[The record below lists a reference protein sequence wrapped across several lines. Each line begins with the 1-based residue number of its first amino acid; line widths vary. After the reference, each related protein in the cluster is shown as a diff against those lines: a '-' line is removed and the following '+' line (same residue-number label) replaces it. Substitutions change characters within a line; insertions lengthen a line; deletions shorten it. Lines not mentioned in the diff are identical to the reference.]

1 MATINDVMSTS
12 IRLDA
17 VQPARS
23 LKTLTNYIKANT
35 NAWRSQ
41 EVALK
46 SSGDK
51 LDALKTRYQGIS
63 EEIKGY
69 NLKIDELKR
78 RQSGLDQT
86 TNQGSEKYAKYA
98 NQIAK
103 AQEKIAGLND
113 QQSKAEKQFEYL
125 NSGLSGL
132 QRNYHNLNQVTNSY
146 VDALKAQGKINQA
159 GQVKLKGLKE
169 GLNSLS
175 DQYRLQNS
183 ELSKN
188 SQAYKQAQLAYEKQR
203 DIVHHLT
210 NDTHKNADEY
220 VQEKEKLNQLKGSLD
235 IANEAFNTQQ
245 VRVNKTAT
253 SLANVRS
260 DVVKYDLQVGHMSDA
275 MVRLGDKANIAKNKF
290 KNSFGSIK
298 GSLLGASVA
307 MGTLGAAAFSGA
319 KKATELQNVYKVN
332 QNLLVTGGDKAKIA
346 IKTVTEMQKDG
357 AKYALKYGV
366 SQKEIADQ
374 YQDLIKRGHTGAESL
389 AVMKTELQASVA
401 SSDDFK
407 DVVKVSSQAIEAFGM
422 KTNNTAKMM
431 HNTKRVVNALA
442 YSADMTATDF
452 HSLGKGME
460 YVGDSAHNAGFS
472 IEQTS
477 AALGELSNHGL
488 EADKAGTGLR
498 KIITSLASPTNS
510 AMGALNEIGIKSTKI
525 FQTANGNFKTLPAI
539 FKIIEEHTKK
549 LGGADTARIFK
560 NIFGPT
566 GMQAAQI
573 LAKYNGQLVDLTN
586 NVSKASKAGT
596 YVQRLANKNA
606 QTAQMSQKRF
616 KQAWDQLSIM
626 FGSKLLPYMTKAA
639 NQMTKLFGEKGFQ
652 KDIGKTATLTAHVA
666 GGIANIGIFAVKH
679 YEGVKHFGEA
689 LAAIWAVGKVYKYFK
704 IFSDITSVFGGQK
717 LKVNRLT
724 SAYDDQTLA
733 IERNTKAKEA
743 NVDAG
748 NGTSAIDNVA
758 DNAGGEGKVTEGA
771 EKDGKTAIHDI
782 DDTSKVTE
790 DTGKIGRFAKLAEKF
805 KGVSKFGKVAAG
817 SVGVLDILNSATDL
831 IGMKKKTAGSHIG
844 AATGSLG
851 GTAAGAAIGTAILP
865 GIGTAVG
872 AGLGGLVGEGVGR
885 KFGKAIQ
892 KGLSAQRIHTPKLST
907 NSSFKKLSGE
917 ATSYYKNRETQDKKN
932 LQLLYKNGDITK
944 KEYEKRLQIIKDE
957 GSKANRL
964 TLMSQKDQQAIAK
977 YYAQSRQRLTESWN
991 KKILKAENKYGKGSV
1006 QVEKMQKEKKE
1017 ALEKQ
1022 HLKFATQVTAKEAEL
1037 HTTLAGQ
1044 IKLSTNKIAKDYKTL
1059 TEKGKKYSKEKMIKL
1074 VANADEEQKSVSK
1087 KANDEYHSVYKA
1099 AWKKYKNTVKAADEE
1114 YKGNSSAAKAQRQK
1128 IIEEARKQRI
1138 GVINHA
1144 AKQKNDSITKA
1155 KQQSDKVYDYAHN
1168 QNRKVTAQAVSQY
1181 ENIKKNNSKTKYNY
1195 SLSWHGIWKSVG
1207 NWIGKLV
1214 NGMNKNAISAQNK
1227 VFKQYGGSQT
1237 LDQIP
1242 TVAWATGTGLLK
1254 NGLLTQPVLAKL
1266 NDGHDS
1272 PETHNKEIIVH
1283 ADGQLEP
1290 VEGKDTHRFLEAGS
1304 GVLNATE
1311 SKMLMALNGMQ
1322 HFASGTGL
1330 FGGIG
1335 KFFKGIW
1342 GSLKQKLSAL
1352 SHIAKHSDTTFK
1364 QVFQPDFGDIKGTVG
1379 ENFANMFGKRDKQQ
1393 GSVWWDTAWNML
1405 HGMVSGGGGQTD
1417 SAFLNEAKKLATRA
1431 HHRYSEGS
1439 NLRLGPNY
1447 YDCSGL
1453 VYETLKHM
1461 GITVPGGSTTV
1472 PEYKYSKPVS
1482 WKNAKTG
1489 DLAFFGR
1496 GGSQHVGIVVDNN
1509 GSGHM
1514 FSAENR
1520 KDGIKYSTIKGFG
1533 DFVGI
1538 RRVPG
1543 LIDKVKKSTKAHKQS
1558 SGLQALVKSQL
1569 KNSGVWSW
1577 VSKNLKPL
1585 WNKLFGN
1592 LSSFGLSGDWAAR
1605 ARTLAKAL
1613 KKAYPAA
1620 TDAGIAGILGNWE
1633 QESGLS
1639 PSAIDSKDHGTGLG
1653 QWTFIR
1659 ETRLRNWLRKHGY
1672 KWNSAAGQLE
1682 YALREPGASAS
1693 FRSVLR
1699 SNGTPSEAANK
1710 FFAGWESGGHEDS
1723 TGPKRESNARAIYK
1737 AIKGYANGGLVD
1749 QEQLIKVAER
1759 NKPETIIPWDINKR
1773 GRAYELLADTM
1784 AHFKQTDQHT
1794 DQSSNSNGQ
1803 AVKRLEAKFDTMIKL
1818 MSQLV
1823 DGQNNP
1829 IPAVVTDKQV
1839 VQAVNKHNKRTTAKN
1854 NWGRGVTFG

>member
-175 DQYRLQNS
+175 DQYKLQNN
-183 ELSKN
+183 ELNKN
-188 SQAYKQAQLAYEKQR
+188 SQTYKQAQLAYEKQR
-203 DIVHHLT
+203 DIVHRLA

-245 VRVNKTAT
+245 VRVNKTAA

-332 QNLLVTGGDKAKIA
+332 QNLLVTGGDKAKTA

-452 HSLGKGME
+452 QSLGKGME
-460 YVGDSAHNAGFS
+460 YVGDSANNAGFS

-498 KIITSLASPTNS
+498 KIITSLAAPTNS

-560 NIFGPT
+560 NVFGPT

-573 LAKYNGQLVDLTN
+573 LARYNGQLADLTN

-748 NGTSAIDNVA
+748 NGTSAIDDIA
-758 DNAGGEGKVTEGA
+758 DNSGGEGKVAEGA

-782 DDTSKVTE
+782 DDTSKVAE
-790 DTGKIGRFAKLAEKF
+790 DSGKVGRLAKLADKF

-817 SVGVLDILNSATDL
+817 SVGVLDVLNSATDL

-892 KGLSAQRIHTPKLST
+892 KGLSAQKIHTPKLST
-907 NSSFKKLSGE
+907 KSSFKKLSDE
-917 ATSYYKNRETQDKKN
+917 ATSYYKNREAQDKKN

-944 KEYEKRLQIIKDE
+944 KEYEKRLQIIKGE

-1022 HLKFATQVTAKEAEL
+1022 HLKFATQVTGKEAEL

-1059 TEKGKKYSKEKMIKL
+1059 TEKSKKYSKEKMIKL

-1087 KANDEYHSVYKA
+1087 KANDEYHSVYNA

-1144 AKQKNDSITKA
+1144 NKQKNDSITKA

-1168 QNRKVTAQAVSQY
+1168 QNQKVTAQAVSQY
-1181 ENIKKNNSKTKYNY
+1181 ENIKKNNSKTKDNY

-1311 SKMLMALNGMQ
+1311 SKMLMAMTDMQ

-1352 SHIAKHSDTTFK
+1352 SHIAKHSDATFK
-1364 QVFQPDFGDIKGTVG
+1364 QVFQPNFGDIKGTVG
-1379 ENFANMFGKRDKQQ
+1379 KNFANMFGKRDKQQ
-1393 GSVWWDTAWNML
+1393 GSVWWNTAWNML
-1405 HGMVSGGGGQTD
+1405 HGMVSEGGGQTD

-1439 NLRLGPNY
+1439 NVRLGPNY

-1489 DLAFFGR
+1489 DLAFFGA
-1496 GGSQHVGIVVDNN
+1496 GGSQHVGIVVDNS

-1514 FSAENR
+1514 FSAENP

-1543 LIDKVKKSTKAHKQS
+1543 LIDKVKKSTKSHKQS

-1569 KNSGVWSW
+1569 KHSGVWSW

-1585 WNKLFGN
+1585 WQKLFGS
-1592 LSSFGLSGDWAAR
+1592 LSSFGLSGDVAAR
-1605 ARTLAKAL
+1605 AKTLAKAL
-1613 KKAYPAA
+1613 KKLDPRA
-1620 TDAGIAGILGNWE
+1620 TKAGIAAILGNWE
-1633 QESGLS
+1633 FESGLNPNIRNS
-1639 PSAIDSKDHGTGLG
+1639 SGGASGLG
-1653 QWTFIR
+1653 QWLGG
-1659 ETRLRNWLRKHGY
+1659 RLNHLKSYARRHGENWRNAATQLKFALGDDSSDSSVFKRILEGHGSITSLASQFSEDWERGGY
-1672 KWNSAAGQLE
+1672 TGQHVN
-1682 YALREPGASAS
+1682 GAKK
-1693 FRSVLR
+1693 V
-1699 SNGTPSEAANK
+1699 AN
-1710 FFAGWESGGHEDS
+1710 
-1723 TGPKRESNARAIYK
+1723 YL
-1737 AIKGYANGGLVD
+1737 GYANGGLVD

-1794 DQSSNSNGQ
+1794 DQSSNSDGQ